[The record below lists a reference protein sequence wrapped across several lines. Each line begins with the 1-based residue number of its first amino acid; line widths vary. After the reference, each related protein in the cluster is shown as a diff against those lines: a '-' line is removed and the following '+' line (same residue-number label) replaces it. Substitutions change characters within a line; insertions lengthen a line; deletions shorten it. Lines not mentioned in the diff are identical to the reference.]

1 MPIRTAVVIVQVAHK
16 TWKLRSDDTAK
27 RGDDAM
33 KSPFQWC
40 LVVIGLLAA
49 FANAAKAESDDEEA
63 EDNCISYKLSEPFNW
78 TEPDSGFRVAA
89 DVLIWTR
96 TTTATGT
103 PVIGGP
109 ESFTLGG
116 LSNGFVGGYR
126 IGGSWLIDPNYELE
140 GVWTTFSDWTAN
152 GGGLLS
158 RAISFN
164 NGQGNTLVDPSGNAN
179 FINTGTFFRPV
190 FDAAM
195 DPLANPAIQ
204 NYAFLKGNSTYTLN
218 SFSSLHD
225 TQVNFKTRRSSNRR
239 FAFGIGYRNVGFDE
253 STTAVVSG
261 TFGTNDIPAGGTTH
275 TILTDQA
282 LTKHGL
288 TLLSGAADG
297 WTNTPANPMTLSM
310 LWNGTASNQMNGI
323 QATTEANLLQR
334 GPFSLEGV
342 IRKGIFYNRISGTAR
357 EVYAASGSDDSVYG
371 RSFAD
376 DRDVVSF
383 VGNAGLNGV
392 YSVNDFVRF
401 RAGYEVMLL
410 TNMAVAGNQQNGIS
424 YNSVGNASYSV
435 QGGSNI
441 FFHGARAGLELIW

>member
-1 MPIRTAVVIVQVAHK
+1 
-16 TWKLRSDDTAK
+16 
-27 RGDDAM
+27 M

-40 LVVIGLLAA
+40 LVVMGLLAA
-49 FANAAKAESDDEEA
+49 CTSTALAQSDDEEEA
-63 EDNCISYKLSEPFNW
+63 SEDECSPYQLSEPFSFA
-78 TEPDSGFRVAA
+78 EPDAGFRFSA

-96 TTTATGT
+96 TTSATGT

-126 IGGSWLIDPNYELE
+126 IGGAWLIDPNYEVE
-140 GVWTTFSDWTAN
+140 GVWTNFSDWTASN
-152 GGGLLS
+152 SGILS

-195 DPLANPAIQ
+195 DPLANPAIL
-204 NYAFLKGNSTYTLN
+204 NYAFLNGNSTYVLYST
-218 SFSSLHD
+218 SSLHD
-225 TQVNFKTRRSSNRR
+225 AQVNFKTRRSSDQR
-239 FAFGIGYRNVGFDE
+239 FAFGVGYRNVGFDE
-253 STTAVVSG
+253 SLTAVVAG
-261 TFGTNDIPAGGTTH
+261 TFGTNDIPAGGTTN

-297 WTNTPANPMTLSM
+297 WTNTPATPMSLSM
-310 LWNGTASNQMNGI
+310 LWNGTANNQMNGI
-323 QATTEANLLQR
+323 QGTIDATLLQR
-334 GPFSLEGV
+334 GSFALTGDVRS
-342 IRKGIFYNRISGTAR
+342 GIFYNRISGSVR
-357 EVYAASGSDDSVYG
+357 EVYTASGSDDSVYG
-371 RSFAD
+371 RSFTD
-376 DRDVVSF
+376 DRDVASF
-383 VGNAGLNGV
+383 AGNVGLNGV
-392 YSVNDFVRF
+392 YSFNDFVRF

-424 YNSVGNASYSV
+424 YNSLGNATYSV

-441 FFHGARAGLELIW
+441 FFHGARAGLEVVW

>member
-1 MPIRTAVVIVQVAHK
+1 
-16 TWKLRSDDTAK
+16 
-27 RGDDAM
+27 M

-49 FANAAKAESDDEEA
+49 STSAAMAQSDDEESS
-63 EDNCISYKLSEPFNW
+63 EDNCSPYKLTKPFSD
-78 TEPDSGFRVAA
+78 TEPDSGFRFTA

-96 TTTATGT
+96 TTSTTGT

-126 IGGSWLIDPNYELE
+126 LGGAWLIDPNYEVE
-140 GVWTTFSDWTAN
+140 GVWTTFSDWTASN
-152 GGGLLS
+152 GGILS

-195 DPLANPAIQ
+195 DPLANPAIL
-204 NYAFLKGNSTYTLN
+204 NYAFLNGNSTYTLY
-218 SFSSLHD
+218 SSSSLHD
-225 TQVNFKTRRSSNRR
+225 TQVNFKTRRTSGRR
-239 FAFGIGYRNVGFDE
+239 FAFGVGYRNVGFDE

-297 WTNTPANPMTLSM
+297 WTNTPANPMSLSM

-323 QATTEANLLQR
+323 QGTTDATLLQR
-334 GPFSLEGV
+334 GPFALEGV
-342 IRKGIFYNRISGTAR
+342 VRKGIFYNRISGSAR
-357 EVYAASGSDDSVYG
+357 EVYTASGSDNSVYG
-371 RSFAD
+371 RSFTD
-376 DRDVVSF
+376 NRDVVSF

-392 YSVNDFVRF
+392 YSFNDFVRF

-424 YNSVGNASYSV
+424 YNSLGNASYSV

-441 FFHGARAGLELIW
+441 FFHGARAGLEVVW